1 MSGGCYEII
10 LQCYMQLLNFKESS
24 RNIKVNFHKV
34 IGAPL
39 NSKLSLISKSALL
52 KEHSGA
58 QLEHIKGRHSPETKS
73 PRR

>member
-10 LQCYMQLLNFKESS
+10 LQCYMQLLNFKECS

-39 NSKLSLISKSALL
+39 NSKLSLISRSALL
-52 KEHSGA
+52 
-58 QLEHIKGRHSPETKS
+58 
-73 PRR
+73 

>member
-1 MSGGCYEII
+1 MSGGFYEII
-10 LQCYMQLLNFKESS
+10 LQCYMQLLNF
-24 RNIKVNFHKV
+24 NIKVNFHKV

-73 PRR
+73 PRG

>member
-10 LQCYMQLLNFKESS
+10 LQCYMQLLNF
-24 RNIKVNFHKV
+24 NIKVNFHKV